1 MRYIVHI
8 NKTPN
13 NILFN
18 ITDYKGNTI
27 SLFSA
32 KSTKYKSKQV
42 RSTIVLNTLWEKLIQ
57 KLKNYKCKFISIK
70 FTGGLK
76 YNKKKMIDK
85 LILNRLKLLS
95 IEVVIPVNFNGCR
108 FRHYRRA

>member
-1 MRYIVHI
+1 VRYIVHI
-8 NKTPN
+8 KKTPN

-18 ITDYKGNTI
+18 ISDFKGNTI

-42 RSTIVLNTLWEKLIQ
+42 RSTIVLETLWEKLIQ
-57 KLKNYKCKFISIK
+57 KLKTYGCKFISLK

-76 YNKKKMIDK
+76 YNKKKMIK
-85 LILNRLKLLS
+85 KLLGNKFIIMS
-95 IEVVIPVNFNGCR
+95 IEIMIPRNFNGCR
-108 FRHYRRA
+108 FKHYRRV